1 MMMQYL
7 SGLFRPAGV
16 EEVED
21 DLRHLGTLW
30 NAAAGR
36 VSSSISVQAAAS
48 SARRVTSSGADALLL
63 TTGKRSGKE
72 IGCCVG
78 ATCSAVHHV
87 SARVRVAVSNPS
99 TMAAAAAAAAGFEM
113 VVSKML

>member
-7 SGLFRPAGV
+7 SGLFCPAGV

-21 DLRHLGTLW
+21 DLRHLGTLR

-36 VSSSISVQAAAS
+36 LSSSTSVQAAAS
-48 SARRVTSSGADALLL
+48 SARRVTSSRADAQLL
-63 TTGKRSGKE
+63 TTRKRSVKE

-78 ATCSAVHHV
+78 ATCSAVHLV
-87 SARVRVAVSNPS
+87 SARVRVAVCKPS
-99 TMAAAAAAAAGFEM
+99 TMAAAAAGFEM
-113 VVSKML
+113 VVLKML